1 MHFVFYEDL
10 KRGLNGELKKM
21 ASFLGKELSEDQLD
35 RLKEHLQFENIQ
47 KNETVNME
55 EMRKIGFL
63 NDGGQCIRKG
73 IRYKHQ

>member
-10 KRGLNGELKKM
+10 KRDLKGELKKM
-21 ASFLGKELSEDQLD
+21 AFFLGKELSEDQLD

-63 NDGGQCIRKG
+63 NDGGQFIRKG